1 MTSPLRLL
9 HVVEIAP
16 CLLGLSL
23 KCGADG
29 NVVPARSLPMCSP
42 KVSSVLSVRS
52 VGLQGSSARGLRRP
66 ALHLAE
72 LAHVQ
77 RVSQCV
83 LHAVTAFHPA

>member
-9 HVVEIAP
+9 QVVETAT

-66 ALHLAE
+66 ALRLAE

-83 LHAVTAFHPA
+83 LHAVTALHPV